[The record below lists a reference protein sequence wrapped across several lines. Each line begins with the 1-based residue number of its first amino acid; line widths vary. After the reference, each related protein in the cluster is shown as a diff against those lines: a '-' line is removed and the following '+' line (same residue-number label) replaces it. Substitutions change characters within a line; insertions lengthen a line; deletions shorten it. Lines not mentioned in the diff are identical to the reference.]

1 MINTSHRLYH
11 FVVYAKQS
19 PAADKSV
26 GRINI
31 YIVIV
36 YSDSNSEAEKR
47 HEYMLVS
54 LVRIQPVTFTYA
66 VNHCIRL
73 Q

>member
-31 YIVIV
+31 YIV
-36 YSDSNSEAEKR
+36 
-47 HEYMLVS
+47 LV
-54 LVRIQPVTFTYA
+54 
-66 VNHCIRL
+66 
-73 Q
+73 